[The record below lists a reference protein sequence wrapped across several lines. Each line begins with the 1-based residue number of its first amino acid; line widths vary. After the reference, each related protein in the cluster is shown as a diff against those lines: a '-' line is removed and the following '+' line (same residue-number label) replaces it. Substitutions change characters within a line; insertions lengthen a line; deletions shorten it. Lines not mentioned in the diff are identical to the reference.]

1 LLSGDTST
9 KSSSNS
15 FAIIKA
21 FFNSRTP
28 TCTPSGAITLSSL
41 DFISSLI
48 LSSGMLIP
56 FHKKNGTKPFV

>member
-1 LLSGDTST
+1 M
-9 KSSSNS
+9 
-15 FAIIKA
+15 IKA

-41 DFISSLI
+41 DFIASLI

-56 FHKKNGTKPFV
+56 FHKKKRHEAVCFTLLLFTAGGTLFA